1 MSARVLSF
9 RKVSLVAS
17 GSPLHATAEGDLRLK
32 SAIQRSWEK
41 KMPALQ
47 FLLKLKI

>member
-1 MSARVLSF
+1 MSARVLSV
-9 RKVSLVAS
+9 RKVSLVVS

-32 SAIQRSWEK
+32 SAIQHSWEE

-47 FLLKLKI
+47 FLLKLNL